1 MALKRL
7 STSCPSALIPE
18 LLDVS
23 LLVDDVLDVL
33 NVELVDDVPGIA

>member
-1 MALKRL
+1 ML
-7 STSCPSALIPE
+7 E

>member
-7 STSCPSALIPE
+7 NTSCPSALMPE

-23 LLVDDVLDVL
+23 LLVDDELDVL
-33 NVELVDDVPGIA
+33 EVELVDDVLGVA